1 MFVQSKTVLI
11 TGANRGIGLALAQ
24 EAHKRG
30 LNVLMGMRNPEE
42 FSVAWQ
48 DERVSFVKLDFS
60 TRESIDNFLQ
70 NPLLKDVDILINNA
84 GQLTGGL
91 LEDQPLDGIY
101 SMFQVNL
108 VGLIHLTRGMLP
120 KLLKRPQAMIVNN
133 SSVSGVMHL
142 PCTTTYT
149 AAKTGVVAF
158 SSSLRQDLKGTK
170 VKVLTLITPGVKT
183 RMFDDIAPKYSA
195 HMDVSSIGS
204 ITPEKYAIRVWNAI
218 EKEKKQLTPGGLEG
232 VGLFLARHFP
242 FLFEKLASSQFKR

>member
-11 TGANRGIGLALAQ
+11 TGANRGIGLALAK
-24 EAHKRG
+24 EAHSRG
-30 LNVLMGMRNPEE
+30 LKVIMGMRKPES
-42 FSVAWQ
+42 FSVPWQ
-48 DERVSFVKLDFS
+48 DERVQFVKLDFS
-60 TRESIDNFLQ
+60 SRESIEEFLS
-70 NPLLKDVDILINNA
+70 NSFIKDIDILINNA

-91 LEDQPLDGIY
+91 LEDQPLDAIY

-108 VGLIHLTRGMLP
+108 IGLIHLTRALLP
-120 KLLKRPQAMIVNN
+120 SLMKRSEAMIVNN

-158 SSSLRQDLKGTK
+158 SSSLRQDLKGTN

-195 HMDVSSIGS
+195 HMDVSGLGS
-204 ITPEKYAIRVWNAI
+204 ITPEKYAVRVWNAI
-218 EKEKKQLTPGGLEG
+218 EKGKKQLTPGGIEG
-232 VGLFLARHFP
+232 LGLFIARHFP
-242 FLFEKLASSQFKR
+242 FLFEKLAGSQFKR

>member
-70 NPLLKDVDILINNA
+70 SPLLEDVDILINNA